1 MHNRFVP
8 WSLLMILCMR
18 GVSMRAESTTSYPL
32 DPLGKDEIAATVE
45 ILKAENKVRLD
56 DTRFPII
63 VLHEPPKREVLNF
76 KPGDAMRREAFAV
89 ALDRS
94 GNKTYEA
101 IVDLR
106 DKKGDSWK
114 LVPRVQ
120 PPILVEGFALPPG
133 IMTAQPAWRSAT
145 RNRRST

>member
-1 MHNRFVP
+1 
-8 WSLLMILCMR
+8 MILCMR
-18 GVSMRAESTTSYPL
+18 GRSMPAESTTSYPL
-32 DPLGKDEIAATVE
+32 DPLGKDEIAATVQ

-106 DKKGDSWK
+106 NKK
-114 LVPRVQ
+114 
-120 PPILVEGFALPPG
+120 
-133 IMTAQPAWRSAT
+133 
-145 RNRRST
+145 